1 MNLTYFDVK
10 ETSHLV
16 EEFYHISYTKEE
28 TPLKT
33 TMIPYGV
40 SGLTYIF
47 GKGQKTLN
55 NNVETKLENLVING
69 QFTNS
74 YDFIVDEPGF
84 SFGINFKPTT
94 LHKITN
100 ADLSMFTNKNSS
112 FKILN
117 EQLSTNLEKI
127 FLTYKENKN
136 LLFSKLEELLLTL
149 KLAKNKKIEIV
160 DETIEMIKEEQGL
173 LSVNDLLKKVPFSQ
187 KTLENNF
194 KKMVGLTP
202 SKYIRI
208 QRFLNLMKKYENNTI
223 DFKDLI
229 YMYNYYDES
238 HFAKDFKSFTSK
250 LPKDYFTED
259 FSIMKEAFK
268 K

>member
-33 TMIPYGV
+33 TIIPYRV

-74 YDFIVDEPGF
+74 YDFIVDEPGY

-149 KLAKNKKIEIV
+149 KLAKIKK
-160 DETIEMIKEEQGL
+160 
-173 LSVNDLLKKVPFSQ
+173 
-187 KTLENNF
+187 
-194 KKMVGLTP
+194 
-202 SKYIRI
+202 
-208 QRFLNLMKKYENNTI
+208 
-223 DFKDLI
+223 
-229 YMYNYYDES
+229 
-238 HFAKDFKSFTSK
+238 
-250 LPKDYFTED
+250 
-259 FSIMKEAFK
+259 
-268 K
+268 

>member
-1 MNLTYFDVK
+1 
-10 ETSHLV
+10 
-16 EEFYHISYTKEE
+16 
-28 TPLKT
+28 
-33 TMIPYGV
+33 
-40 SGLTYIF
+40 
-47 GKGQKTLN
+47 
-55 NNVETKLENLVING
+55 
-69 QFTNS
+69 
-74 YDFIVDEPGF
+74 
-84 SFGINFKPTT
+84 
-94 LHKITN
+94 
-100 ADLSMFTNKNSS
+100 
-112 FKILN
+112 
-117 EQLSTNLEKI
+117 
-127 FLTYKENKN
+127 
-136 LLFSKLEELLLTL
+136 
-149 KLAKNKKIEIV
+149 
-160 DETIEMIKEEQGL
+160 MIKEEQGL

-229 YMYNYYDES
+229 YMYNFYDES

-259 FSIMKEAFK
+259 FFIMKEAFK

>member
-1 MNLTYFDVK
+1 
-10 ETSHLV
+10 
-16 EEFYHISYTKEE
+16 
-28 TPLKT
+28 
-33 TMIPYGV
+33 
-40 SGLTYIF
+40 
-47 GKGQKTLN
+47 
-55 NNVETKLENLVING
+55 
-69 QFTNS
+69 
-74 YDFIVDEPGF
+74 
-84 SFGINFKPTT
+84 
-94 LHKITN
+94 
-100 ADLSMFTNKNSS
+100 MFTNKNSS

-127 FLTYKENKN
+127 FLTYIEDKN

-149 KLAKNKKIEIV
+149 KLVKNKKIEIV
-160 DETIEMIKEEQGL
+160 DGTLEMIKEEQGL
-173 LSVNDLLKKVPFSQ
+173 LSVNDLLKKVYFSQ

-194 KKMVGLTP
+194 KKMVGLTH

-208 QRFLNLMKKYENNTI
+208 QRLLNLMKKYENNTI

-229 YMYNYYDES
+229 YMYNFYDES

-259 FSIMKEAFK
+259 FFIMKEAFK

>member
-10 ETSHLV
+10 KTSHLV
-16 EEFYHISYTKEE
+16 EEFYHISYSKEI

-40 SGLTYIF
+40 SGITYIF

-55 NNVETKLENLVING
+55 NNIETKLEKLVING
-69 QFTNS
+69 QFFKS
-74 YDFIVDEPGF
+74 YDFLVEEAGF
-84 SFGINFKPTT
+84 SCGVNFKPTT

-100 ADLSMFTNKNSS
+100 QDLSKFTNKNSP
-112 FKILN
+112 FHFLN
-117 EQLSTNLEKI
+117 KQLSTDLEDI
-127 FLTYKENKN
+127 FLTYKEDKKI
-136 LLFSKLEELLLTL
+136 LFSKLEELFLNLNL
-149 KLAKNKKIEIV
+149 IHNKNIEIV
-160 DETIEMIKEEQGL
+160 DEIINIIHEKQGL
-173 LSVNDLLKKVPFSQ
+173 LSVNDLLKRIPFGQ
-187 KTLENNF
+187 KTLETQF
-194 KKMVGLTP
+194 KKIVGLTP

-208 QRFLNLMKKYENNTI
+208 QRFLNLMKKYESNTI

-238 HFAKDFKSFTSK
+238 HFARDFKSFTSK